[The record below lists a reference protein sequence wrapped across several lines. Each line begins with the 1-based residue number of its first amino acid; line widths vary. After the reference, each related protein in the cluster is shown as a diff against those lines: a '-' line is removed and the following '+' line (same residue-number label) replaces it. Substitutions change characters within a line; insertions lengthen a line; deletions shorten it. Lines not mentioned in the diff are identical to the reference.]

1 METRSL
7 LRQLLAHALGLLV
20 FCVSASLPALAQDTG
35 ASPEPSVS
43 PGNSGPQ
50 GASAGKQAANPDKIK
65 QRQLAR
71 LKKMVQLTP
80 DQESKVTPII
90 SNFVDQLVSVRSDGS
105 LQPDERKAKLKEL
118 RKQYNKQLGSILTQQ
133 QKQALRQARAAQ
145 RRGQGQNQNQN
156 QNQNGNGNENENFEQ
171 GANQTG
177 PDI

>member
-50 GASAGKQAANPDKIK
+50 GASAGRQLANPDKIK

-90 SNFVDQLVSVRSDGS
+90 SNFVDQSASVRSDSS
-105 LQPDERKAKLKEL
+105 LQPDEQKAKLKEL
-118 RKQYNKQLGSILTQQ
+118 RKQYNKQLGSLLTQQ
-133 QKQALRQARAAQ
+133 QKQALRKARAAQ
-145 RRGQGQNQNQN
+145 HRGQGQNQNRN
-156 QNQNGNGNENENFEQ
+156 QNGNENENFEQ